1 MRTRAF
7 TLIELLVVVSII
19 AVLIGLLLP
28 ALGSAR
34 LAARSVACLSTMR
47 QIQIGSLMY
56 SEDNRGRLIEPGLPE
71 GGIGPREEL
80 AWVNTL
86 RQYVDE
92 GIDHRSPGDLSPHWA
107 LERGGQGVHIPGF
120 PGRFRATSYAVNDMV
135 TSQLQVS
142 LQPGD
147 PAATIATRYFNRMQ
161 KIAAPALTCQFLLMA
176 EHGPFAGADH
186 VHVQQWATSSRFD
199 PAYLPFFAS
208 QQASIGAFGG
218 AGGNWSEGY
227 SGYSGDERAYVQ
239 NNAEDAGWGTASN
252 YTFLDGHG
260 ATMKFGEVY
269 ENEERNLFDPR
280 LYR

>member
-92 GIDHRSPGDLSPHWA
+92 GIDHRSPG
-107 LERGGQGVHIPGF
+107 V
-120 PGRFRATSYAVNDMV
+120 
-135 TSQLQVS
+135 
-142 LQPGD
+142 
-147 PAATIATRYFNRMQ
+147 
-161 KIAAPALTCQFLLMA
+161 
-176 EHGPFAGADH
+176 
-186 VHVQQWATSSRFD
+186 
-199 PAYLPFFAS
+199 
-208 QQASIGAFGG
+208 
-218 AGGNWSEGY
+218 
-227 SGYSGDERAYVQ
+227 ERAAMRIHDPLTSVVRMGFCRMMRSTRSSG
-239 NNAEDAGWGTASN
+239 ACTTASRR
-252 YTFLDGHG
+252 TGWWC
-260 ATMKFGEVY
+260 
-269 ENEERNLFDPR
+269 RSRPQR
-280 LYR
+280 LQKRHACKCGNRP